1 MKHIFSLVMLGIAL
15 IAASPGRATTEKA
28 SSLALAAPRGT
39 APTRSNES
47 AEKTD
52 YYPQAQ
58 VAARYPSL
66 SEYLM
71 PRDAEIALAESAAP
85 ANISGRATIKVLTAS
100 GFQIAR
106 EGENGFVCMVMRGWS
121 APTYTPAQI
130 RDIVYDAKV
139 HAPICFDPGAS
150 RTVMPYYELRHKL
163 GMQGKTPDQIAE
175 GVQVAYAKGELP
187 KRDGVTFAYMWSA
200 DQSLG
205 PGVGHWHPHM
215 MVFAPYYDNS
225 MLGGNESGS
234 PLPQA
239 TDDAGT
245 PFTVIVIPVDDR
257 LAIKAKQKTERQKPN
272 KNMTHL
278 TTYLLLNGA
287 CKPAM
292 QFYKSVFGGELTLTT
307 VGESPMKN
315 AMPPA
320 MHDKVLNARLI
331 SEGIDISAS
340 DWLRPA
346 QKPIQGNMV
355 CLYLS
360 GGTFDELKIF
370 FDKLSEGADI
380 TDPLREEPFG
390 TYGALNDKFGIRWMF
405 HADKK

>member
-1 MKHIFSLVMLGIAL
+1 MKQITHMVVLVIAL
-15 IAASPGRATTEKA
+15 IAASSGSATTEKA
-28 SSLALAAPRGT
+28 SSLAFAAPRGT
-39 APTRSNES
+39 TPTNSNEN
-47 AEKTD
+47 AENPD
-52 YYPQAQ
+52 SYPHAQ
-58 VAARYPSL
+58 VAARYPPL
-66 SEYLM
+66 NEYLM
-71 PRDAEIALAESAAP
+71 PREAEIALAESAAP

-106 EGENGFVCMVMRGWS
+106 QGDNGFVCMVMRGWS
-121 APTYTPAQI
+121 APTYTPAQL
-130 RDIVYDAKV
+130 RDIVYDAKIR
-139 HAPICFDPGAS
+139 APICFNPGAS
-150 RTVMPYYELRHKL
+150 RIVMPYYELRSKL
-163 GMQGKTPDQIAE
+163 GMQGKTPNQIAE
-175 GVQVAYAKGELP
+175 GVQTAYAKGELP

-200 DQSLG
+200 DQNLG
-205 PGVGHWHPHM
+205 SGVGHWHPHM
-215 MVFAPYYDNS
+215 MVFAPFYDNA

-245 PFTVIVIPVDDR
+245 PFSVIVIPVDDR
-257 LAIKAKQKTERQKPN
+257 LAIKARQKTERQKPN
-272 KNMTHL
+272 KHMTHL
-278 TTYLLLNGA
+278 TTYLLLNGT

-292 QFYKSVFGGELTLTT
+292 EFYQSVFGGELSLTT

-320 MHDKVLNARLI
+320 LYDKVLNARLV
-331 SEGIDISAS
+331 SEGLDISAS

-346 QKPIQGNMV
+346 QKPMPGNMV

-360 GGTFDELKIF
+360 GGTFNELKTF

-380 TDPLREEPFG
+380 TDPLKEEPFG